1 MTTTEARNILKE
13 LPKIVIDGLVRQARG
28 AELIVIDTFNRI
40 TGRNRQAT
48 TRRALPQR
56 RNCETFD
63 VDYGGLNKHHT
74 VTVGFYDD
82 GTPGEVFIDGGK
94 SGEQVQAI
102 AHDGAVL
109 LSMALQHG
117 VSLDT
122 IRHAI
127 TRDGQGQPSSIVG
140 VVVDRLAKDAEPMVL
155 PPSVF

>member
-1 MTTTEARNILKE
+1 MK
-13 LPKIVIDGLVRQARG
+13 LPRIVIGELVRQAKG
-28 AELIVIDTFNRI
+28 AELIMLDTFHRI
-40 TGRNRQAT
+40 TGRNRQATT

-63 VDYGGLNKHHT
+63 IDYGGLNKQHT

-82 GTPGEVFIDGGK
+82 GSPGEVFIDGGK

-140 VVVDRLAKDAEPMVL
+140 VVVDRLAKDAAPLEL